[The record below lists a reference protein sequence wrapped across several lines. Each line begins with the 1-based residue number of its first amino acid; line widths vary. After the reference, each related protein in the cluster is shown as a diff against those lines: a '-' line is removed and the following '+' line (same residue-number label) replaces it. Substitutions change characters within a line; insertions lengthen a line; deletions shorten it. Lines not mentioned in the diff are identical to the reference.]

1 MLISVRVT
9 FTHYTT
15 ERPYSS
21 LKAIFNPSPKLN
33 YFPVVFLMIVF
44 LTLCPRIRKKCACL
58 VSILYM

>member
-1 MLISVRVT
+1 MLISVHVT

-33 YFPVVFLMIVF
+33 YFSFFLMIVF